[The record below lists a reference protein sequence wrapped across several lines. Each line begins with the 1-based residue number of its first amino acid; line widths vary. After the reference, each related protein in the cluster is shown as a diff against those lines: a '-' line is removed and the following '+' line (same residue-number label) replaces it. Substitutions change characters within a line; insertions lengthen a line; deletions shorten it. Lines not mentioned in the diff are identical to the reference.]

1 MRKILIL
8 FMFLV
13 LLLQTSL
20 FAQISSNYHSMVK
33 VANEKVH
40 PRTSKIAM
48 VNDSVSVSYMEG
60 IDTVNVGYHKFFLIQ
75 EGVSNIHEVKISGIF
90 DQITD
95 IKVLNDTLYFCG
107 SFIANKSYSYGFVA
121 RAGIYDF
128 FYGGNYTIFP
138 IQQTTLIDRIEPY
151 TDHNETYVAC
161 LPHSRDYL
169 YKLCCNSNDYEYALL
184 NIDGNCNEGY
194 ADIMI
199 YKNYIALLSVFQQI
213 NNPNFYGYVLR
224 LYDRGSLQTQVTN
237 NKILI
242 PTDTYPNY
250 PLLAK
255 SEINN
260 DIYITTAKYIQEND
274 STYSLLDINR
284 INNAPSVT
292 TTCINYKAVFSPP
305 YFNILWSVKSTEI
318 RKQRDLYLLTTRA
331 DRESRV
337 LYFDFADNTHTVKT
351 FEYNNLD
358 DFYTSMEIYD
368 NKYFIC
374 LGGEDNAGYH
384 KFTTWDKNT
393 TYNGYECE
401 SLINKN
407 YTEEDIGV
415 ILNHDA
421 LFVENGST
429 VNLPR
434 PAYLDRLEY
443 RIKCKIQ
450 K

>member
-1 MRKILIL
+1 MRKKIIFFICLAVCLHSIA
-8 FMFLV
+8 
-13 LLLQTSL
+13 
-20 FAQISSNYHSMVK
+20 FAQISSSYHSMVK

-48 VNDSVSVSYMEG
+48 VNDSVSVSYMDG
-60 IDTVNVGYHKFFLIQ
+60 IDTVNVGYHKFFLIK

-107 SFIANKSYSYGFVA
+107 SFITNKSYSYGFVA

-128 FYGGNYTIFP
+128 FYGGNYAIFP

-151 TDHNETYVAC
+151 IDHNETYVAC

-213 NNPNFYGYVLR
+213 NNPNFFGYVLR

-274 STYSLLDINR
+274 STCSLLDINR

-292 TTCINYKAVFSPP
+292 TTCINYKAIFSPP
-305 YFNILWSVKSTEI
+305 YFNILWGVKSTEI
-318 RKQRDLYLLTTRA
+318 QKQRELYLLTTKA
-331 DRESRV
+331 DKESRV
-337 LYFDFADNTHTVKT
+337 LYFDFLDNTHPLKI
-351 FEYNNLD
+351 FEYNNFD
-358 DFYTSMEIYD
+358 DFYTSMEIY
-368 NKYFIC
+368 NNEYFIC
-374 LGGEDNAGYH
+374 LGGEYNVGYH
-384 KFTTWDKNT
+384 NFATWDKNA
-393 TYNGYECE
+393 TYNEYECE
-401 SLINKN
+401 SLIKKN
-407 YTEEDIGV
+407 YTAQNIS
-415 ILNHDA
+415 LNIRSDSLHREPGE
-421 LFVENGST
+421 LNFLERSGIVKEI
-429 VNLPR
+429 
-434 PAYLDRLEY
+434 EY